1 MVDSNAIKKCLRFV
15 IIFFISIQIPLIIS
29 LSVSWKMSA
38 RLEAYHAKSKNIAQ
52 AAKVV
57 RGPLSLL
64 TDNIPFM
71 EKVENITSI
80 FSESED
86 SFKKAQEV
94 TEHMKTV
101 MYSSLL
107 LLLLLISLLFYFYRN
122 SFLRDLGIALFFG
135 GILCAIIIALV
146 YYFLVAHFK
155 ETFAYFYGQME
166 MGSQGHMIPFVPDM
180 IRSFSKDFVNYIA
193 NSLIVRNLIYAI
205 AGISLGTL
213 LIWKNK

>member
-1 MVDSNAIKKCLRFV
+1 MLNSSPIKKYLKFI

-29 LSVSWKMSA
+29 LSISWKMSA
-38 RLEAYHAKSKNIAQ
+38 KLEAYRIKSKNIAQ
-52 AAKVV
+52 TAEVV
-57 RGPLSLL
+57 RGPLSFL
-64 TDNIPFM
+64 TDNIPFI

-94 TEHMKTV
+94 TEHMKTT

-107 LLLLLISLLFYFYRN
+107 LLLLLIFLLFYFYRN
-122 SFLRDLGIALFFG
+122 SSIQDFGIALFFG
-135 GILCAIIIALV
+135 GLLCIIIIALV
-146 YYFLVAHFK
+146 HYFLIAHFK
-155 ETFAYFYGQME
+155 ETFSYFYKQME
-166 MGSQGHMIPFVPDM
+166 MGSQGYMIPFVPNM

-193 NSLIVRNLIYAI
+193 HSLMIRNLIFALF
-205 AGISLGTL
+205 GIPVGAF